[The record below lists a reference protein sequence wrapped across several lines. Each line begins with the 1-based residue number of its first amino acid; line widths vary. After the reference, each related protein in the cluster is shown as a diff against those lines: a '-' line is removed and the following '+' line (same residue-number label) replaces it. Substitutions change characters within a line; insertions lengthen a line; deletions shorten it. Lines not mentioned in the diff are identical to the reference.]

1 MRYVTIVFRDQG
13 PFLGAPAEMIVCVF
27 RVQYSGDAISRTM
40 FSSSLS
46 EYWAEQNVSWFND
59 QRRTAHIYIYI
70 YIYMRVDGFYCCT
83 SGSSRGPCKAVES
96 ETEYRKHVDG
106 ASF

>member
-1 MRYVTIVFRDQG
+1 
-13 PFLGAPAEMIVCVF
+13 MIVCVF

-59 QRRTAHIYIYI
+59 QEELL
-70 YIYMRVDGFYCCT
+70 IYMRVDGFYCCT
-83 SGSSRGPCKAVES
+83 SGSSRGPCTAVES
-96 ETEYRKHVDG
+96 ETEYRKHVHG